1 MKNKKLRILIIIV
14 FIFALI
20 LSMFAMF
27 SEKSRVAITP
37 PSQITDTIDWPEMN
51 DDKIKYSI
59 IDYDGSYDY
68 VKFKKLFKEDL
79 DQKFDDWIT
88 TAMNKTFEYHLIY
101 GYKLPQKENI
111 INVEVKFLSDNI
123 SFKNE
128 TNKYTMQLID
138 NYT

>member
-1 MKNKKLRILIIIV
+1 MKNKKLRILITVV

-27 SEKSRVAITP
+27 SEKSRAVITQ
-37 PSQITDTIDWPEMN
+37 PSHTTDTIDWPEMN

-68 VKFKKLFKEDL
+68 VKFKNLFKEDL

-88 TAMNKTFEYHLIY
+88 VSINKTFEYHLTY
-101 GYKLPQKENI
+101 GYKLTQKENI